1 METNNQIFTILT
13 ERLADK
19 RKDNFKSHLKTFFS
33 NDCDLW
39 YGEVDSNEFNVW
51 SLSKAIGIF
60 YPVIKGKKENNNGKI
75 IIVLTTRLNILGKI
89 IYCLLQVSLLMI
101 LILFNLS
108 RTGGYY
114 GGSVL
119 MQILICCSLFILTN
133 VFSYI
138 AYREVKKGKILYL
151 REGLL
156 MTDC

>member
-1 METNNQIFTILT
+1 METNNQIFTILA

-33 NDCDLW
+33 NDCNLW
-39 YGEVDSNEFNVW
+39 YGEVNSNEFKVW

-60 YPVIKGKKENNNGKI
+60 YPVIIGRKENRSGKTI
-75 IIVLTTRLNILGKI
+75 IILTTRLNILGQFL
-89 IYCLLQVSLLMI
+89 YCLLQISLLII
-101 LILFNLS
+101 LIIFNLS

-156 MTDC
+156 RIDC